1 MKKVLLIIFTLL
13 ILTTNLCA
21 WDDTDR
27 EIGIWI
33 DQIREY
39 QRESHNIKIVSREE
53 FLKNNFPETYKEI
66 KKNIKNGNYTE
77 AKELADKLAMTL
89 EIGYENEPYFD
100 GEKLFG
106 INEMIE
112 KQKRGLQR

>member
-39 QRESHNIKIVSREE
+39 QRDNYIKFISKNE
-53 FLKNNFPETYKEI
+53 FFKSNFPKTYKEV
-66 KKNIKNGNYTE
+66 KKKIKNGNYTE
-77 AKELADKLAMTL
+77 AIELADKLAMTL
-89 EIGYENEPYFD
+89 EIGCENEPYFD

-112 KQKRGLQR
+112 KQKRGLQQ

>member
-39 QRESHNIKIVSREE
+39 QRDNYIKFISKNE
-53 FLKNNFPETYKEI
+53 FF
-66 KKNIKNGNYTE
+66 
-77 AKELADKLAMTL
+77 
-89 EIGYENEPYFD
+89 
-100 GEKLFG
+100 KLFK
-106 INEMIE
+106 ILECIPSDPSKIMLFN
-112 KQKRGLQR
+112 K